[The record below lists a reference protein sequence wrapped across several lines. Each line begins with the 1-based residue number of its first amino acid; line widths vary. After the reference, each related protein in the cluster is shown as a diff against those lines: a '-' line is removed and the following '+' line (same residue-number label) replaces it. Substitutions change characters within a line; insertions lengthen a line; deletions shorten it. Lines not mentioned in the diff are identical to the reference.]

1 MTQSICIGFAQCAR
15 LLSNPPI
22 CQSATEW
29 NGNPPTLDSGNLA
42 KERAIRIV
50 NIDEENEK
58 CLRVARL
65 LAKWRDA
72 AREGG
77 NGDGDGG
84 IVIQLQAGR
93 ISPAQSR
100 FWDTLQSSSLPW
112 PGGKSA
118 MIAFLQ
124 CAKKMQMQ
132 RKLSSPRGHAGEG
145 REAGARWRCVT
156 GLYKV

>member
-22 CQSATEW
+22 CQSATR
-29 NGNPPTLDSGNLA
+29 NGNPPTTLDSGNLA

-72 AREGG
+72 AREGESEG
-77 NGDGDGG
+77 NGDGG

-132 RKLSSPRGHAGEG
+132 RKLSSPRGHAGEEG
-145 REAGARWRCVT
+145 EKQVPGGGA
-156 GLYKV
+156 